1 METKQITEEFI
12 KGYDCS
18 QVVLRHFADR
28 LGISEDEANRAAAGF
43 GGGMMLGSVCGA
55 YTGALMALGLK
66 YGHSKPDGLMQQKE
80 IMLAKMGQ
88 LKEKFTEE
96 FGTVECKNLIG
107 YDLSVPE
114 ELKSALD
121 SGKLLDYCPGLAGKV
136 IQMTEEILD
145 GEA

>member
-1 METKQITEEFI
+1 MDTKQIAEEFI

-18 QVVLRHFADR
+18 QVVLKHFADK
-28 LGISEDEANRAAAGF
+28 LGISEDEANRVAAGF

-66 YGHSKPDGLMQQKE
+66 YGHSNPDGLMQQKDV
-80 IMLAKMGQ
+80 MLAKMGL
-88 LKEKFTEE
+88 LKEKFTEK
-96 FGTVECKNLIG
+96 FGTVECKELIG
-107 YDLSVPE
+107 YDLSVPK

-121 SGKLLDYCPGLAGKV
+121 SGKLLEYCPGLVEQV

>member
-1 METKQITEEFI
+1 MEIKQITEEFM

-18 QVVLRHFADR
+18 QVILRYFADK
-28 LGISEDEANRAAAGF
+28 LGISEEAANRVAAGF

-66 YGHSKPDGLMQQKE
+66 YGHTNPDGLMQQKD
-80 IMLAKMGQ
+80 IMLAKMGE
-88 LKEKFTEE
+88 LKEKFTQE
-96 FGTVECKNLIG
+96 FGTVECKKLIG

-114 ELKSALD
+114 ELKNALD
-121 SGKLLDYCPGLAGKV
+121 SGKLLDYCPGLVDKA
-136 IQMTEEILD
+136 IRMTEEILD